1 MAFVVHRY
9 QWVPSHRRPSLS
21 LWWMNAPQRPHF
33 THMHCLGI
41 FEITTL
47 WPGQWRVDPWR
58 GTEERGKDKGTLP
71 GHPHIAPPEPP
82 LTESIQLNF
91 FWMWIGQAHTWSRSQ
106 CPGHASMHACVPLTS
121 RASIFESRIHLDPEW
136 PGSTYGLIGSIVK
149 DSQLS

>member
-1 MAFVVHRY
+1 MVNECTSETAIT
-9 QWVPSHRRPSLS
+9 L
-21 LWWMNAPQRPHF
+21 HF

-71 GHPHIAPPEPP
+71 GHPHTAPPQPP
-82 LTESIQLNF
+82 WQSQFNSISSGRGLVKLTRGPDPQ
-91 FWMWIGQAHTWSRSQ
+91 WS
-106 CPGHASMHACVPLTS
+106 GHAGMHACVPLTS

-136 PGSTYGLIGSIVK
+136 PGSTYGLIGIHREGFAAFL
-149 DSQLS
+149 DSRADQSFRPGCPTQ

>member
-1 MAFVVHRY
+1 MVNECTSETAIT
-9 QWVPSHRRPSLS
+9 L
-21 LWWMNAPQRPHF
+21 HF

-41 FEITTL
+41 FEITAL

-91 FWMWIGQAHTWSRSQ
+91 FWMWIGQAHTWSRSPVSWA
-106 CPGHASMHACVPLTS
+106 CKHACM
-121 RASIFESRIHLDPEW
+121 RASYIQGINLWIPDSFGSGMTRIHLWSYWIHCEGFAAFLDSRADQSFR
-136 PGSTYGLIGSIVK
+136 PGCPT
-149 DSQLS
+149 Q